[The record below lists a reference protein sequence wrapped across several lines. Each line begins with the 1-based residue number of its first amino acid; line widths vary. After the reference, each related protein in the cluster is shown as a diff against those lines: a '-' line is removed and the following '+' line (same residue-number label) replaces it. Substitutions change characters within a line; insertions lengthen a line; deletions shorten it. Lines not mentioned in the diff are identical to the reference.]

1 MKASEDNPIYSAY
14 IVSGGSKYNVT
25 PTLISLDFSDQKN
38 QMAQLVTISMM
49 NIKVGKSW
57 LSSLVKVRDRV
68 YVYAD
73 DGSRSEEVFRG
84 FVWTRSYN
92 SSLGDREI
100 VLKCYDN
107 LIYFQE
113 SEESEYFS
121 SGKSTKDVISSLC
134 SKWGVKLEYTYSSIT
149 HAKLA
154 LRGNLADIFTSDILD
169 LVKDRTGKKYVIL
182 SAKDTMQVKPV
193 GANTTVYQFKAG
205 RNAVKTN
212 SSCTMDGMVTKVVIL
227 GKADD
232 KDERQPVEATVN
244 GKTSEYGTL
253 QKVINR
259 DENTTLADAKKE
271 AEGILKNDG
280 SPKWE
285 YELTAPDIPWI
296 RKGDKV
302 YVNAGDIYNS
312 YLIVTCVDRSI
323 DNKSKKMTLTMEK
336 P

>member
-1 MKASEDNPIYSAY
+1 MKASEDNPIYSVY

-205 RNAVKTN
+205 KNAVKTN

>member
-1 MKASEDNPIYSAY
+1 MKASKDNPIYSVY

-25 PTLISLDFSDQKN
+25 PTLISLGFSDQKN
-38 QMAQLVTISMM
+38 QIAQLVTISMM

-73 DGSRSEEVFRG
+73 DGSRNEEVFRG

-113 SEESEYFS
+113 SEEAEYFS
-121 SGKSTKDVISSLC
+121 SGKSTKDVMSSLC

-182 SAKDTMQVKPV
+182 SSKDTMQVKPV
-193 GANTTVYQFKAG
+193 GSNTTVYQFKAG
-205 RNAVKTN
+205 QNAVKTN

-244 GKTSEYGTL
+244 GKTAEYGTL

-312 YLIVTCVDRSI
+312 YLIVTCVNRSI
-323 DNKSKKMTLTMEK
+323 DNKSKIMTLTMEK

>member
-1 MKASEDNPIYSAY
+1 MKASLENPIYTVY
-14 IVSGGSKYNVT
+14 LVSGNTKYNLT
-25 PTLISLDFSDQKN
+25 PALINLDFSDQKK
-38 QMAQLVTISMM
+38 QMAQAVTITVM
-49 NIKVGKSW
+49 NVKVGNSW
-57 LSSLVKVRDRV
+57 LANLLKVRQRV

-84 FVWTRSYN
+84 YVWTRSYK
-92 SSLGDREI
+92 SSLTDREI

-113 SEESEYFS
+113 SEEAEYFS
-121 SGKSTKDVISSLC
+121 SGKSTKDVMSTLC
-134 SKWGVKLEYTYSSIT
+134 GKWGVKLEYSYESIT

-154 LRGNLADIFTSDILD
+154 LRGNLADIFTADILD

-182 SAKDTMQVKPV
+182 SKKDTMQVKTV
-193 GANTTVYQFKAG
+193 GSNGTIYRFIAG
-205 RNAVKTN
+205 KNAVKT
-212 SSCTMDGMVTKVVIL
+212 SSECTMEGMITKVVIL
-227 GKADD
+227 GKADED
-232 KDERQPVEATVN
+232 DREPVEATVS

-253 QKVINR
+253 QKVISR
-259 DENTTLADAKKE
+259 DENTSLADAKKE
-271 AEGILKNDG
+271 AESILKEDG

-302 YVNAGDIYNS
+302 YVSAGDINGL
-312 YLIVTCVDRSI
+312 YLIVTSVDRSI
-323 DNKSKKMTLTMEK
+323 SNKAKEMTLTMEK